1 VATFGALL
9 WLEHRHPLRRRVL
22 PQAPRVARNLAIGA
36 LGAASVAAVEGPL
49 ATRAARLTEERE
61 LGIVP
66 RLVQSRVAR
75 RALALLLLDYTL
87 YAWHVLLHRVPLLWK
102 AHQVHH
108 ADFDLDVSTAA
119 RFHAAELLMSVP
131 WRLVQIVLIGV
142 PRTTLRLWGTLTL
155 ASVMFHHSNLRL
167 PAGFERWL
175 RLAIVTPRMHGIHH
189 SMRRDERNSNFSSGL
204 ALWDALHGTGRHDVP
219 QDAITIGLADHR
231 EEAQVTLSASLREPF
246 QRTSSE

>member
-1 VATFGALL
+1 
-9 WLEHRHPLRRRVL
+9 
-22 PQAPRVARNLAIGA
+22 
-36 LGAASVAAVEGPL
+36 L
-49 ATRAARLTEERE
+49 ATRAARLAEERE
-61 LGIVP
+61 LGVVQ

-75 RALALLLLDYTL
+75 QALTLLLLDYTL

-119 RFHAAELLMSVP
+119 RFHAAELLMSVL
-131 WRLVQIVLIGV
+131 WRLAQIVLIGV

-155 ASVMFHHSNLRL
+155 ASVMFHHSNPLL

-189 SMRRDERNSNFSSGL
+189 SMRRDERDSNFSSGL